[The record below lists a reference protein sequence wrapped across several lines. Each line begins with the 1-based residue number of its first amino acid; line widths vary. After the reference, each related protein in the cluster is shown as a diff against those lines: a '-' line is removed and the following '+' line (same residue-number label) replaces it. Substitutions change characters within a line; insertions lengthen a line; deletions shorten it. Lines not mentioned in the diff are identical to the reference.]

1 MLCMKINSRS
11 TCKLTSTI
19 FLINCSRMLYI
30 VATLALLWLFKFLM
44 LEIKKPKNFPPGP
57 FFYPIV
63 GNAVCVAKARKE
75 CGMLI
80 KGVRKLA
87 DENPKAKDLIAFKI
101 GKDRIVFTLSSKSL
115 FEMYTN
121 KDIDGR
127 PYGAFYETRTFNL
140 RRGILLTDGGKE
152 CKIIERSQLNS
163 SPLAFSFSDFYNVQN
178 RFVVRRLKE
187 FGFARKG
194 MTEICEAEAEFC
206 LNDFRQ
212 MIAKNGGKCIK
223 AVMPNIH
230 GLYILN
236 TLWQFMASVRYNPD
250 NDELK
255 LLIKILDDLFKSI
268 DMMGALFSHFPLLQ
282 YIAPEV
288 SGYNSFVKC
297 HNNLHEFIRKEVEKH
312 KKHFN
317 PSDEPTD
324 LIDAYIRV
332 LYSGDD
338 SGQTHESFSEQQL
351 LGICLDMFMAGT
363 ETTMKS
369 LNFLFLH
376 LIRNQS
382 IQQRARSEIDRVIG
396 RRLPKLDDRVK

>member
-1 MLCMKINSRS
+1 M
-11 TCKLTSTI
+11 
-19 FLINCSRMLYI
+19 
-30 VATLALLWLFKFLM
+30 
-44 LEIKKPKNFPPGP
+44 
-57 FFYPIV
+57 
-63 GNAVCVAKARKE
+63 
-75 CGMLI
+75 
-80 KGVRKLA
+80 
-87 DENPKAKDLIAFKI
+87 
-101 GKDRIVFTLSSKSL
+101 
-115 FEMYTN
+115 
-121 KDIDGR
+121 
-127 PYGAFYETRTFNL
+127 
-140 RRGILLTDGGKE
+140 
-152 CKIIERSQLNS
+152 
-163 SPLAFSFSDFYNVQN
+163 
-178 RFVVRRLKE
+178 VRRLKE

-194 MTEICEAEAEFC
+194 MKEICEAEAEFC
-206 LNDFRQ
+206 LNDFRK
-212 MIAKNGGKCIK
+212 MIEKNGGRCMTVI
-223 AVMPNIH
+223 MPNIH

-236 TLWQFMASVRYNPD
+236 SLWQFLAGVRYNPD

-268 DMMGALFSHFPLLQ
+268 DMMGALFSHFPMLQ
-282 YIAPEV
+282 YIAPEL

-312 KKHFN
+312 KKNFN

-338 SGQTHESFSEQQL
+338 SGQIHESFSEQQL

-376 LIRNQS
+376 LIRDTS
-382 IQQRARSEIDRVIG
+382 IQKKARREIDRVIG